1 MSNLTG
7 LEIAVIGMSGRFPE
21 ASNIEEF
28 WENIRNGKES
38 ISFFTPE
45 ELEESGID
53 PQITGNP
60 NYVPCKGG
68 VLEGKEYFDAGFFKY
83 SADEA
88 ELLSPQTRLLHESV
102 WEAIEEAGYNVRGYN
117 GAIGLYAGAS
127 SGFMWEALAKFSGA
141 NFSVNDFFASILS
154 GREFLCTQ
162 TSYKLNLKGP
172 SVNVQTACST
182 GLAAI
187 HTASRALLTGE
198 CQMAVA
204 GGVSATNSQQGYV
217 FEEGM
222 ISSRD
227 GHIRAF
233 DKDASGVVNG
243 EGVGVVVLKLLKR
256 AIKDGDHIHAIIKGG
271 FANNDGDEKVGYTA
285 PGVGGQSKAILSA
298 LRLSQVEPE
307 SISYVETHGTATPL
321 GDVTEVEAL
330 KLAFNTRKRNYC
342 AIGSVKTNIGHLD
355 AAAGMAGFLKTVM
368 ALKNKQLPPSLNFK
382 SANPSVDFENSPFYV
397 NTQLKEWKNHEFPL
411 RAGVSA
417 FGMGGTNVHI
427 ILEEYLEQ
435 DSERSER
442 EDKLVLLSAKSPIAL
457 DSMTTR
463 LLEALKNSESSN
475 FADVAY
481 TLQVGREGFN
491 HRRRFICNS
500 REEAIAILSDPNSRK
515 IQTSR
520 VIGNRK
526 KLGFMFSGMGAQY
539 HEMCKD
545 LWLTESTFRTEVE
558 NCAAVILEKS
568 GCDIRDILYGDKRD
582 EAFYHE
588 MDIGQY
594 LVFAVEYAMARLLIS
609 WGIEPDCMIGYS
621 FGEFVAACLSGVFSL
636 EDAVALIHKRGQ
648 LIKEL
653 PEGSM
658 MSVPLDTDAVQP
670 FLNQHVF
677 LAIDNGDSCV
687 LSGQTEALDILEE
700 AFKADR
706 IMCVRMAASRAV
718 HSAMMKPAGDALKK
732 FMESISFNKP
742 EIPYVSNVTGEWI
755 KATDAVDP
763 DYWVRHMCQT
773 VEFSKGISTLLN
785 QEQLVCIEIGPGSDI
800 SALVNRKLIE
810 QDAKT
815 RAINV
820 VRPEANQIS
829 DTRYLMGRLGSLWSN
844 GVGINWVQFYKEEQR
859 KRVSLPTYP
868 FERMRFWKLMD
879 AYTSGALELSM
890 PSSNK
895 MENWVYT
902 PVWKRTDKM
911 VDRLDAT
918 RFSKEKIVLFSD
930 AMGIG
935 DQLIEVLCPELVI
948 RVDNAPNFCIL
959 NQHHYGINPDSASDY
974 ERLFK
979 ELSKE
984 GIVPDRIIHGWTLAE
999 YQKSFGVNDIAAIQ
1013 EKGYYSLLNIAQSI
1027 TLLGIDGEIQ
1037 LDVITN
1043 GLFEVIGN
1051 ETLQPLKNTL
1061 LGASKVVSQETSNL
1075 HCRLIDLDLESDVL
1089 TGKLLS
1095 SVLALDPEKSQIALR
1110 KAHVWVPDFEQ
1121 RKLVENE
1128 LQVKSFREHGSYLI
1142 TGGLGGIALEVSKH
1156 LAANYKAK
1164 LTLVSRSEFPEK
1176 STWDNWLANHEANNR
1191 TSERILHLRAIEEM
1205 GGQVCIVRADISEK
1219 KGVQHAVEQAKL
1231 QFGEINGLI
1240 HAATI
1245 PDGAL
1250 IAVRAK
1256 EMSENMFKAKLY
1268 GTILLDEVLASEGLD
1283 FTYYFSTLSAVLGG
1297 FGQVGYAGANAFLDA
1312 YAYYQVQQGKKALS
1326 INWDR
1331 WKGVGIARIGEE
1343 KHRELAN
1350 SEMEGGMHVQQAIQC
1365 FERIIA
1371 EPTMIPQI
1379 AVSQTDLVEGFKQ
1392 SFAMQEFIIDESG
1405 LGEEIEAEDRIQ
1417 RPDLSS
1423 DYEKPQNEMEE
1434 QVAALWIAFFG
1445 IREIGVND
1453 NFFELGGDSL
1463 KGMILLKRMKG
1474 VINVE
1479 LRIKDLFAN
1488 PTIRG
1493 IVNEVNDV
1501 RRLLETKERSST
1513 ITI

>member
-1 MSNLTG
+1 MT
-7 LEIAVIGMSGRFPE
+7 
-21 ASNIEEF
+21 
-28 WENIRNGKES
+28 
-38 ISFFTPE
+38 
-45 ELEESGID
+45 
-53 PQITGNP
+53 
-60 NYVPCKGG
+60 
-68 VLEGKEYFDAGFFKY
+68 
-83 SADEA
+83 
-88 ELLSPQTRLLHESV
+88 H
-102 WEAIEEAGYNVRGYN
+102 
-117 GAIGLYAGAS
+117 
-127 SGFMWEALAKFSGA
+127 
-141 NFSVNDFFASILS
+141 
-154 GREFLCTQ
+154 
-162 TSYKLNLKGP
+162 
-172 SVNVQTACST
+172 
-182 GLAAI
+182 
-187 HTASRALLTGE
+187 
-198 CQMAVA
+198 
-204 GGVSATNSQQGYV
+204 SQQGYV

-330 KLAFNTRKRNYC
+330 KQAFNTRKRNYC

-368 ALKNKQLPPSLNFK
+368 ALKNKQLPPSLNYK
-382 SANPSVDFENSPFYV
+382 SPNPSIDFVNSPFYV

-435 DSERSER
+435 DSDKAER
-442 EDKLVLLSAKSPIAL
+442 EDKLVLLSAKSATAL
-457 DSMTTR
+457 DSMTSR
-463 LLEALKNSESSN
+463 LLEALKKSESQN

-481 TLQVGREGFN
+481 TLQVGREGFS

-500 REEAIAILSDPNSRK
+500 REEAISILSDPGSRK
-515 IQTSR
+515 VQTTR
-520 VIGNRK
+520 VVGDRK
-526 KLGFMFSGMGAQY
+526 RIGFMFSGMGAQY

-545 LWLTESTFRTEVE
+545 LWLTENTFRTELE
-558 NCAAVILEKS
+558 NCADLILKKS
-568 GCDIRDILYGDKRD
+568 GSDIRDILYGTKRD
-582 EAFYHE
+582 EAFYHQ

-594 LVFAVEYAMARLLIS
+594 LVFAVEYAMTRLLIS

-658 MSVPLDTDAVQP
+658 MSVPLDAKAIQP
-670 FLNQHVF
+670 LLNQQIF

-687 LSGQTEALDILEE
+687 LSGQTEALDELEE
-700 AFKADR
+700 RLKADR
-706 IMCVRMAASRAV
+706 IMCVRMAASRAI
-718 HSAMMKPAGDALKK
+718 HSAIMKPAGDAMKV
-732 FMESISFNKP
+732 FMESISLNKP
-742 EIPYVSNVTGEWI
+742 EIPYVSNVTGDWI
-755 KATDAVDP
+755 KATDAIDP

-773 VEFSKGISTLLN
+773 VEFSKGINTFLD

-800 SALVNRKLIE
+800 STLVNRKLLG
-810 QDAKT
+810 QDAKA

-829 DTRYLMGRLGSLWSN
+829 DTKYLTGRLGSLWSI
-844 GVGINWVQFYKEEQR
+844 GVSINWEQFYKGEQR

-868 FERMRFWKLMD
+868 FERNRFWKLMD
-879 AYTSGALELSM
+879 AYTSGAMELSV
-890 PSSNK
+890 PSSKK

-911 VDRLDAT
+911 VGKQDET
-918 RFSKEKIVLFSD
+918 RFSKETIVLFSD
-930 AMGIG
+930 AMGFG
-935 DQLIEVLCPELVI
+935 EQLIREMCPALVI
-948 RVDNAPNFCIL
+948 RVENASNFCTL
-959 NQHHYGINPDSASDY
+959 DTHRYGINPDSNSDY

-984 GIVPDRIIHGWTLAE
+984 GIVPNRIIHGWTLAE
-999 YQKSFGVNDIAAIQ
+999 YQKSFGVNDIAEMQ

-1027 TLLGIDGEIQ
+1027 TWLGIAGEIQ
-1037 LDVITN
+1037 VDVISN
-1043 GLFEVIGN
+1043 GLFEVIGT
-1051 ETLQPLKNTL
+1051 EILQPLKNTL
-1061 LGASKVVSQETSNL
+1061 IGATKVVSQETSNL
-1075 HCRLIDLDLESDVL
+1075 HCRLIDLDLESDAL
-1089 TGKLLS
+1089 DAKLVCS
-1095 SVLALDPEKSQIALR
+1095 ILALDPEKSQIALR
-1110 KAHVWVPDFEQ
+1110 KSHVWTPDFEQ
-1121 RKLVENE
+1121 RKLVDSES
-1128 LQVKSFREHGSYLI
+1128 QVKSFREHGSYLI
-1142 TGGLGGIALEVSKH
+1142 TGGLGGVALEVSSY
-1156 LAANYKAK
+1156 LADNYKAK

-1176 STWDNWLANHEANNR
+1176 STWNDWLANHGENDR
-1191 TSERILHLRAIEEM
+1191 TSERILRLKAIEKL

-1219 KGVQHAVEQAKL
+1219 KDVQHAIEQSKL

-1250 IAVRAK
+1250 IAVRTK

-1268 GTILLDEVLASEGLD
+1268 GTILLDEVLETEDLD

-1312 YAYYQVQQGKKALS
+1312 YAYYQVQQGKNALS

-1331 WKGVGIARIGEE
+1331 WKGTGIARIGEE

-1350 SEMEGGMHVQQAIQC
+1350 SELEGGMFVQQAIQC
-1365 FERIIA
+1365 FERIVA
-1371 EPTMIPQI
+1371 EPNLVPQI
-1379 AVSQTDLVEGFKQ
+1379 AVAQADLAEEFKQ
-1392 SFAMQEFIIDESG
+1392 SFVTQELIIDDSG
-1405 LGEEIEAEDRIQ
+1405 LGEEIEAENRIQ

-1423 DYEKPQNEMEE
+1423 DYEEPENEMEA
-1434 QVAALWIAFFG
+1434 QIAALWIAFFG

-1463 KGMILLKRMKG
+1463 KGMILLKRMKS
-1474 VINVE
+1474 VINAE
-1479 LRIKDLFAN
+1479 LSIKDLFAN

-1501 RRLLETKERSST
+1501 RKLLETKERSST